1 MKSSRVWI
9 INMRVSLLL
18 ILILCALSIGC
29 AAKQPLTVHYKP
41 VGYWIQV
48 LQHRDPKMRLKAV
61 RALANVGTADP
72 AALPALI
79 EAVKDGDAGVR
90 TEAILALLRVGPDAG
105 AAVPALTAALN
116 DEDPTVQSYAAKAL
130 QRIQGVR

>member
-1 MKSSRVWI
+1 
-9 INMRVSLLL
+9 MRVSWL
-18 ILILCALSIGC
+18 LILCALPIGC
-29 AAKQPLTVHYKP
+29 TAKQPLTVHYQP

-48 LQHRDPKMRLKAV
+48 LQNRDPKMRLKAV

-79 EAVKDGDAGVR
+79 KAVKDADAGVR
-90 TEAILALLRVGPDAG
+90 AEAILALLRMGPDAG
-105 AAVPALTAALN
+105 LAVPALTAALN
-116 DEDPTVQSYAAKAL
+116 DEDSTVQSYAAKAL